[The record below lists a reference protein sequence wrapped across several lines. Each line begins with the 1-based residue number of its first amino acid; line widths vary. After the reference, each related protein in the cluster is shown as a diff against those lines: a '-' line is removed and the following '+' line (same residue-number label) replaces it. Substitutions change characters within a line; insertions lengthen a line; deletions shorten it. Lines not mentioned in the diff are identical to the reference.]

1 MSTFS
6 RKYQNLIVASFL
18 VVLALSVYL
27 SNPGAADNTPLLR
40 RIALNVYSPPLRATT
55 FLLKEVGR
63 FWDNYIFLLDIQKKN
78 LELQRSADLLLEQ
91 NMQLKEVLS
100 ENDRLRKLLSLKKRS
115 SARPVSAE
123 IIGKDPVGWFKT
135 LLINKG
141 ENEGIKRNQAVITHR
156 GIVGR
161 ILDVAESTSKV
172 LLITDINSSVDA
184 LVQRARAGGVVE
196 GRSPAL
202 CELKY
207 VSGSDDVRPGDLVV
221 TSGLCGIFPKGLPI
235 GEVSRVE
242 RDGSGL
248 FQRVELTPS
257 ANLNKLEEVC
267 ILFAKRN

>member
-1 MSTFS
+1 
-6 RKYQNLIVASFL
+6 
-18 VVLALSVYL
+18 
-27 SNPGAADNTPLLR
+27 
-40 RIALNVYSPPLRATT
+40 
-55 FLLKEVGR
+55 
-63 FWDNYIFLLDIQKKN
+63 
-78 LELQRSADLLLEQ
+78 
-91 NMQLKEVLS
+91 
-100 ENDRLRKLLSLKKRS
+100 
-115 SARPVSAE
+115 
-123 IIGKDPVGWFKT
+123 
-135 LLINKG
+135 
-141 ENEGIKRNQAVITHR
+141 
-156 GIVGR
+156 VGR

-196 GRSPAL
+196 GRSPNL

-207 VSGSDDVRPGDLVV
+207 VSGSDDVRLGDLVV